1 MYKVIMR
8 KEEKYLM
15 KIDFARNIALKIIY
29 EVNAKQ
35 AYSNIVLDKY
45 INENRDK
52 LSNVDINFISELVY
66 GVITWKLTLEYIIQK
81 YSKTKLKKMSD
92 WVKNILYLGSY
103 QIIFLDK
110 VPKSAAVNE
119 SVNLCKKYNFKSA
132 NLVNAI
138 LRKISK
144 EDYEEINNITN
155 SITKVSLKY
164 SMPEWMV
171 KKFFSE
177 YGESKAKEICKNLK
191 LRPNMS
197 VRLNSLKEKIEIGNK
212 GILEDFRVVTKTKNI
227 IKTKEYEEGYIT
239 LQDEAAG
246 LSSFVLKPKKG
257 DFVLD
262 ACSAPGGK
270 TTYLAE
276 LMQDEGKIIAWD
288 IYEERLKQ
296 VSQNAK
302 RLGISIIETQVNN
315 ATILKEEFKNKFDKI
330 LLDVPCLGLG
340 VIRRKPDIKWNRK
353 EEDIKDISTIQYEIL
368 KTCANYLKKDGVLV
382 YSTCSMLKEENE
394 LIINKF
400 LQEENFITV
409 NIEENIPKEFY
420 KITKNNMVQFLPSE
434 KHDGFFITML
444 KRK

>member
-1 MYKVIMR
+1 
-8 KEEKYLM
+8 
-15 KIDFARNIALKIIY
+15 
-29 EVNAKQ
+29 
-35 AYSNIVLDKY
+35 
-45 INENRDK
+45 
-52 LSNVDINFISELVY
+52 
-66 GVITWKLTLEYIIQK
+66 
-81 YSKTKLKKMSD
+81 
-92 WVKNILYLGSY
+92 
-103 QIIFLDK
+103 
-110 VPKSAAVNE
+110 
-119 SVNLCKKYNFKSA
+119 
-132 NLVNAI
+132 
-138 LRKISK
+138 
-144 EDYEEINNITN
+144 
-155 SITKVSLKY
+155 
-164 SMPEWMV
+164 
-171 KKFFSE
+171 
-177 YGESKAKEICKNLK
+177 
-191 LRPNMS
+191 MS

>member
-1 MYKVIMR
+1 
-8 KEEKYLM
+8 M
-15 KIDFARNIALKIIY
+15 KIDIARNIALKIIY
-29 EVNAKQ
+29 EVNSKQ

-45 INENRDK
+45 INENRNK
-52 LSNVDINFISELVY
+52 LSNIDINFISELVY

-81 YSKTKLKKMSD
+81 YSKIKLKKMSD

-119 SVNLCKKYNFKSA
+119 SVNLCKKYNFKSS

-138 LRKISK
+138 LRKINK
-144 EDYEEINNITN
+144 EDYEEINNITD

-164 SMPEWMV
+164 SIPEWMV
-171 KKFFSE
+171 KKFFNE
-177 YGESKAKEICKNLK
+177 YGENEAEEICKNLN

-197 VRLNSLKEKIEIGNK
+197 VRLNKLKEKIEIGTD
-212 GILEDFRVVTKTKNI
+212 GILNDFRVITKTKNI

-246 LSSFVLKPKKG
+246 LSSFVLNPKKG
-257 DFVLD
+257 ELVLD

-276 LMQDEGKIIAWD
+276 IMQNEGEIVAWD

-296 VSQNAK
+296 VRKNAQ
-302 RLGISIIETQVNN
+302 RLGINIIETQVND
-315 ATILKEEFKNKFDKI
+315 ATVFKEEFKNKFDKI

-353 EEDIKDISTIQYEIL
+353 EEDIIEISNIQYRIL
-368 KTCANYLKKDGVLV
+368 KTCANYLKEDGILL
-382 YSTCSMLKEENE
+382 YSTCSMLEEENE

-400 LQEENFITV
+400 LQEENFTTI
-409 NIEENIPKEFY
+409 NIEEKIPKEFY
-420 KITKNNMVQFLPSE
+420 KITKNNMVQFLPNE